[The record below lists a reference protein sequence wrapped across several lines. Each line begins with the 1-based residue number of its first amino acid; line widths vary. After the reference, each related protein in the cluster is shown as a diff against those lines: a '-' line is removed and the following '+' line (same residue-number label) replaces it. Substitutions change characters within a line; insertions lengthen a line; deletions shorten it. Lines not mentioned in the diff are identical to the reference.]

1 MDSVSFFTVIATV
14 VTVALS
20 WASYLLRLKES
31 GEEELEGA
39 EQRILELMGRFKHVS
54 NIRLEM
60 LERKIEEIK
69 KVIREA
75 NDVYSSLVIKM
86 TDLMKIQ
93 EEYGKSSEDETD
105 IVKVAPKKVSSGENK
120 GSSEEKLRDIEED
133 EEFSSASVER
143 RILMLHD
150 EGFSDVEIAKKLGI
164 GVGEVRLMI
173 SLFRHSR

>member
-1 MDSVSFFTVIATV
+1 MDFVSFFTVIATV
-14 VTVALS
+14 VTVAFS

-60 LERKIEEIK
+60 LERKIGEIK

-93 EEYGKSSEDETD
+93 EESGKSSEDETD
-105 IVKVAPKKVSSGENK
+105 IVKVAPKKVSSQENEE
-120 GSSEEKLRDIEED
+120 SSEEKLRDIEED

-150 EGFSDVEIAKKLGI
+150 EGFSEVEIAKKLGI

-173 SLFRHSR
+173 GLFRHSR